1 MTIVLFRE
9 NKECALLH
17 SSSPMHLMLSQ
28 AGMVNPGTGI
38 AASLVSNCD
47 LHSCTALSNTGDARS
62 VHLAGFEM
70 ASRRQ
75 TISHHM
81 IFFTFTGAWSYSLLR
96 VREEES

>member
-1 MTIVLFRE
+1 MCSLAQFRCNAPYAFSGRHGE
-9 NKECALLH
+9 SRHRDCG
-17 SSSPMHLMLSQ
+17 P
-28 AGMVNPGTGI
+28 
-38 AASLVSNCD
+38 LVSNCD

-75 TISHHM
+75 TISHH
-81 IFFTFTGAWSYSLLR
+81 ILFFTFTGAWSYSLLR

>member
-17 SSSPMHLMLSQ
+17 SSSPLHLMLSQ

-47 LHSCTALSNTGDARS
+47 LHS
-62 VHLAGFEM
+62 
-70 ASRRQ
+70 
-75 TISHHM
+75 
-81 IFFTFTGAWSYSLLR
+81 
-96 VREEES
+96 